1 MRLLEPMGERDVGE
15 LVGMVDSGCLAH
27 GEGKREDV
35 PRRLPGKEF
44 DRLGFELLAIIFI
57 DLVEKDIVVDKHGAA
72 FMPFLKDRA
81 AASMRDVDEPNGQ
94 RNGDEGREI
103 GRASCRER
111 VCQYV

>member
-44 DRLGFELLAIIFI
+44 DRLGFALLAIIFI
-57 DLVEKDIVVDKHGAA
+57 DLCEKDIVVDKNGAA
-72 FMPFLKDRA
+72 LLPFLTDRA
-81 AASMRDVDEPNGQ
+81 AGS
-94 RNGDEGREI
+94 EGERGVGEEGVSTCNFGGVGVTEI
-103 GRASCRER
+103 HKSG
-111 VCQYV
+111 

>member
-44 DRLGFELLAIIFI
+44 DRLGFELPAIIFI
-57 DLVEKDIVVDKHGAA
+57 DLVEKDIVVEKHSAA
-72 FMPFLKDRA
+72 FMPFLK
-81 AASMRDVDEPNGQ
+81 
-94 RNGDEGREI
+94 I
-103 GRASCRER
+103 GKAHVGTPVTNAQLICRLLLLKKKI
-111 VCQYV
+111 QQKTKSKKL